1 MKRLLAIN
9 IGLLVAGLPLA
20 TASDYNPDSTPSGDM
35 KFVVSLACIKMR
47 LLPEE
52 AINAATL
59 NTAAAMGISRDYGSL
74 AKGKVANFFITEPI
88 PSIAYIPYAYTQ
100 PIIRRV
106 FLNGEELRG
115 AAGNQQ
121 S

>member
-1 MKRLLAIN
+1 MCS
-9 IGLLVAGLPLA
+9 
-20 TASDYNPDSTPSGDM
+20 SD
-35 KFVVSLACIKMR
+35 L
-47 LLPEE
+47 
-52 AINAATL
+52 NAATL

-74 AKGKVANFFITEPI
+74 AKGKVANVFITEPI

-100 PIIRRV
+100 PIILRV